1 VSKVSLIIKKLKLEF
16 EIDCFF
22 VLPRDLGCKLLRGG

>member
-1 VSKVSLIIKKLKLEF
+1 VSKISLIIRKLKLEF

-22 VLPRDLGCKLLRGG
+22 VLPRDLGCEFLRGG